1 MLIFLYIAPV
11 LSLTFAHS
19 SYNVQF
25 MLISAVHLSKT
36 SVTYTPSFCKHVLL
50 KTEMLLSF
58 LITNTHTF
66 ICCLYICHNRCSFCK
81 LSSSL
86 HGSHAFCT
94 CDTDKFL
101 FNLTIVDIH
110 GALL

>member
-1 MLIFLYIAPV
+1 MLISLYIAPV

-58 LITNTHTF
+58 LITNTHTH
-66 ICCLYICHNRCSFCK
+66 LYAVSISV
-81 LSSSL
+81 
-86 HGSHAFCT
+86 
-94 CDTDKFL
+94 
-101 FNLTIVDIH
+101 II
-110 GALL
+110 GALSVSYHPLYMVLMHSVLVTQINFYLI